1 MEKPVLNNKIYGV
14 YQRCNLVLM
23 VPVRWWSSI
32 QRSSNCIPLKTDVR
46 LKWMSPTSVRQPTI
60 YLHHWET
67 IIKFKGNRLAIV
79 LLSVWSR
86 PADFVWKLSIAFVAF
101 YQDENENVEPR
112 ERPIFWCPLSFFLM
126 SFLSVFLSFCLFVCA
141 GCNLFITV
149 LYMPARSKRI
159 SSNLSFIRWQ
169 PKEPPL
175 LTPRTFKSSSD
186 DLPLALTNTDFWTSQ
201 LIV

>member
-126 SFLSVFLSFCLFVCA
+126 SFLSVFLSFCLFVF
-141 GCNLFITV
+141 LFV
-149 LYMPARSKRI
+149 LVAI
-159 SSNLSFIRWQ
+159 SSSPFCTCRHDRRGLAATYLLYGDNPKNLRC
-169 PKEPPL
+169 
-175 LTPRTFKSSSD
+175 
-186 DLPLALTNTDFWTSQ
+186 
-201 LIV
+201 